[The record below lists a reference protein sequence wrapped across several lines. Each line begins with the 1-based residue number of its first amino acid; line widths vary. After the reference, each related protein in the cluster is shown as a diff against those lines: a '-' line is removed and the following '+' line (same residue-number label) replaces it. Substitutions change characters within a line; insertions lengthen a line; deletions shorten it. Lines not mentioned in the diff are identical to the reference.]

1 MDYVNDFITEK
12 FDRRSTVA
20 FPGMEGKY
28 VAKGQFSGKAIGVLS
43 SGGDAQGMNSAIR
56 AVVRMG
62 LYCGCRVFFIKE
74 GYQGLVDGKDNIVEA
89 SWADVSGIVQLGGT
103 VIGSARCM
111 EFREKAGRE
120 KAALNLVK
128 NGIHNLV
135 VIGGDGSL
143 TGANQFRVEWNSLL
157 SSLVDKQLI
166 TPEQHTKHEHLNIVG
181 IVGSIDNDFCGTD
194 MTIGADTAL
203 HRVIE
208 AADAITTTASSHQRC
223 FILEVMGRNCGY
235 LALQSA
241 LASEADWVFIP
252 EVPPDDNWPQNLC
265 SKVKRNRER
274 GQRVSIIMVA
284 EGAADRQNQ
293 PITCEAVKKLMV
305 TELGLDTRITVLGHV
320 QRGGRPSAFDRVL
333 GIRMGAEAVLAL
345 MDADKDPDMPA
356 CVITLVGNQTVRLPL
371 MHCVE
376 KTRSVAAAIANQDF
390 EQAVYLRGRASRPT
404 TLTCALCGVQAKLR
418 VGVVNVGAPA
428 GGVNAAMRSF
438 TRLAITKGYRVMGI
452 LEGFRGLVNGEVRDI
467 RWDDVRGWVAQG
479 GSNLGTRRPTPR
491 EVGMEN
497 VAAKLREYK
506 ISGLL
511 VIGGFEAF
519 ECMLELVEG
528 RSQFKELC
536 IPMLMIP
543 ATISNN
549 VPGTDFSLGA
559 DTALNEI
566 TLAIDKIKQSATGT
580 KRRVFVVETMGGFCG
595 YLATLGAVAGGAD
608 AAYIHEES
616 FGIDDLREDVIHLR
630 AKMASNVQRGLVLR
644 AESANKNYTTDFIH
658 KLYTEE
664 GQGIFDCR
672 MSVLGHIQQG
682 GEPSPFD
689 RILGIK
695 LGCLAIEWLDNQ
707 MNTYLTAEDTVV
719 TTDEDTCVLL
729 GLVRRSYEY
738 TRVGELRK
746 ATDFKHRV
754 PRDNWWM
761 NLRPLMRIMAKH
773 ESLYESESIMLG
785 ADRI

>member
-1 MDYVNDFITEK
+1 MVSEFQKHVFHSIAEANKSNDADGQTSRL

-390 EQAVYLRGRASRPT
+390 EQAVYLRGRSFMT
-404 TLTCALCGVQAKLR
+404 NVDTYITLSKI
-418 VGVVNVGAPA
+418 NAPA
-428 GGVNAAMRSF
+428 VGNRPSVMVRSCC
-438 TRLAITKGYRVMGI
+438 LSC
-452 LEGFRGLVNGEVRDI
+452 
-467 RWDDVRGWVAQG
+467 VA
-479 GSNLGTRRPTPR
+479 L
-491 EVGMEN
+491 
-497 VAAKLREYK
+497 
-506 ISGLL
+506 
-511 VIGGFEAF
+511 
-519 ECMLELVEG
+519 
-528 RSQFKELC
+528 
-536 IPMLMIP
+536 
-543 ATISNN
+543 
-549 VPGTDFSLGA
+549 
-559 DTALNEI
+559 
-566 TLAIDKIKQSATGT
+566 
-580 KRRVFVVETMGGFCG
+580 
-595 YLATLGAVAGGAD
+595 
-608 AAYIHEES
+608 
-616 FGIDDLREDVIHLR
+616 
-630 AKMASNVQRGLVLR
+630 
-644 AESANKNYTTDFIH
+644 
-658 KLYTEE
+658 
-664 GQGIFDCR
+664 
-672 MSVLGHIQQG
+672 SVL
-682 GEPSPFD
+682 S
-689 RILGIK
+689 
-695 LGCLAIEWLDNQ
+695 
-707 MNTYLTAEDTVV
+707 
-719 TTDEDTCVLL
+719 
-729 GLVRRSYEY
+729 
-738 TRVGELRK
+738 
-746 ATDFKHRV
+746 
-754 PRDNWWM
+754 
-761 NLRPLMRIMAKH
+761 
-773 ESLYESESIMLG
+773 
-785 ADRI
+785 